1 VNNGNGRGRSCG
13 YRDSNL
19 TVTRH
24 GTFGGEITEFIG
36 KALSDPSFY
45 VGLAAVFTPILVALV
60 SRRRKKLF
68 FDVACE
74 AWLMER
80 KGEKETESSEEKTKQ
95 ADPVLFVIDLRNP
108 LWGIFSWL
116 GGLDISREQ
125 YERRISFSFGENARI
140 LEAEVVEENPQG
152 IGAEAIV
159 YHVPPDTLTLKP
171 MLFNQGE
178 SIRLRVVVDNPY
190 LESCRSVAYG
200 GS

>member
-1 VNNGNGRGRSCG
+1 MPQMLGSSPPQKEATRPTSRSIPERKRLPNRAANPRSERTLMGSLIRRGDGWWSGRFPGSSSDAAC
-13 YRDSNL
+13 
-19 TVTRH
+19 
-24 GTFGGEITEFIG
+24 
-36 KALSDPSFY
+36 ALAGPRRPKTGWPSFSLPAPTSCSIWRFSDR
-45 VGLAAVFTPILVALV
+45 V
-60 SRRRKKLF
+60 
-68 FDVACE
+68 
-74 AWLMER
+74 
-80 KGEKETESSEEKTKQ
+80 
-95 ADPVLFVIDLRNP
+95 LRNP

-171 MLFNQGE
+171 MLFTQGE